1 MRKILSILS
10 KNINQKM
17 LKGSFNNDFAGLC
30 DNSQPGRYIL
40 LTTVEEGQLN
50 PRNAGFRPGCNCK
63 SCLDQLRS
71 KGRISDDFFA
81 KEPSKDSL
89 ASDSKSTATLKE
101 LRKKAI
107 LEAKKKKVEKLA
119 AAKKKSPEE
128 VAREKQALKQSLMMF
143 VKWWFQ
149 QTNLITLFLFIQL
162 EKQ

>member
-1 MRKILSILS
+1 MR
-10 KNINQKM
+10 N
-17 LKGSFNNDFAGLC
+17 
-30 DNSQPGRYIL
+30 
-40 LTTVEEGQLN
+40 
-50 PRNAGFRPGCNCK
+50 
-63 SCLDQLRS
+63 

-119 AAKKKSPEE
+119 AAKKRSPEE

-143 VKWWFQ
+143 VK
-149 QTNLITLFLFIQL
+149 
-162 EKQ
+162 